1 MSMSNTPLQVAP
13 DDAQTISLLLK
24 DGKVG
29 IVPTD
34 TVYGLV
40 CIPFIPE
47 ATREIYRIKNRPET
61 MNLPVFVDSMDSM
74 RAIGLQVNAAVEAL
88 FASPFVPGGL
98 TMIVGVDKANCPE
111 WLAHREE
118 VAVRLPD
125 SDMLRQVMAETG
137 PLLCT
142 SANAHGSKVDN
153 RYFTEVMSELSHFS
167 GFVVDGGDLTRI
179 NSTIVNCRTTPATI
193 EREGAVSPA
202 ELAKY
207 IQL

>member
-1 MSMSNTPLQVAP
+1 MSNTPLHVAP
-13 DDAQTISLLLK
+13 DDAQTIALLLK

-34 TVYGLV
+34 TVYGLI
-40 CIPFIPE
+40 CIPGIPT
-47 ATREIYRIKNRPET
+47 AAREIYRVKKRPET
-61 MNLPVFVDSMDSM
+61 MNLPVFVDSVDSM
-74 RAIGLQVNAAVEAL
+74 RAIGLEVNACVESL

-98 TMIVGVDKANCPE
+98 TMIVGVDKTKCPD

-125 SDMLRQVMAETG
+125 SDILREVMAETG

-153 RYFTEVMSELSHFS
+153 RYFADVMSELSDFS

-179 NSTIVNCRTTPATI
+179 NVNCRTNPATI
-193 EREGAVSPA
+193 EREGAVSPS

-207 IQL
+207 IKL